1 MPRIL
6 LSVLVLVLAQHA
18 TATQP
23 AAKKAAPVAKIVI
36 VQPQADQQLTGTTEV
51 RIKVE
56 IPEGAT
62 APTAV
67 YVGLGGAPWIGL
79 EQDGGEWAAQIDT
92 TMVLNG
98 AQKLIVIT
106 ENRKVNLSINVAVA
120 NPLKVWFADLHS
132 HTSYSDGT
140 LTPAVAHDYA
150 RNTAKLDVFCLTDH
164 LEAVDDNEWLDTR
177 EVAWDANE
185 DGKFVVF
192 PGLEW
197 TKKWGHINI
206 YDPKTRIWPTDPAE
220 FYKAAADAGVVT
232 KFNHPGDGTAS
243 HSGLEY
249 SEIGDKTVQLMEVR
263 GAAEEKA
270 FVRALNFGWH
280 IAPDGSSD
288 THAANWGNVRSWTGI
303 LAPGLSKRNILDALA
318 RRHCY
323 STLDRN
329 CVLTFHVNG
338 APMGDI
344 IKEPVNEVKVT
355 IVVDDGDENEATAKI
370 ELFEDGVVVQTDE
383 PNAAKRTWE
392 TTCAPKPGKHYY
404 FAKIT
409 QKDGNLLWSAP
420 VWVTVAE

>member
-6 LSVLVLVLAQHA
+6 LAILVLVLAQPA
-18 TATQP
+18 TAAQP
-23 AAKKAAPVAKIVI
+23 AVPVAKIVI
-36 VQPQADQQLTGTTEV
+36 VQPQADQQLIGGVEV

-56 IPEGAT
+56 LPTGA
-62 APTAV
+62 AEPKAI
-67 YVGLGGAPWIGL
+67 YVGLGGAPWTEL
-79 EQDGGEWAAQIDT
+79 KQDSGEWMAQIDT
-92 TMVLNG
+92 TLVPNG
-98 AQKLIVIT
+98 VQKLIVISD
-106 ENRKVNLSINVAVA
+106 NRKVNTAINVTAD

-132 HTSYSDGT
+132 HTGYSDGT
-140 LTPAVAHDYA
+140 LIPAVAHDYA

-232 KFNHPGDGTAS
+232 KFNHPGDGTVS

-249 SEIGDKTVQLMEVR
+249 SETGDKTVQLMEVR
-263 GAAEEKA
+263 GLPEEKA
-270 FVRALNFGWH
+270 FIRALNFGWH
-280 IAPDGSSD
+280 IAPEGSSD
-288 THAANWGNVRSWTGI
+288 THSANWGNVRSWTGI
-303 LAPGLSKRNILDALA
+303 LAPGLSKRTILDALA

-329 CVLTFHVNG
+329 CLLTFTVNG
-338 APMGDI
+338 ASMGEI
-344 IKEPVNEVKVT
+344 IKEPVQDVKVEIAVEDT
-355 IVVDDGDENEATAKI
+355 DDDPTAKI
-370 ELFEDGVVVQTDE
+370 ELFEDGVVVQIDE
-383 PNAAKRTWE
+383 PNAAKRKWQ
-392 TTCAPKPGKHYY
+392 TTCTPKPGKHYY
-404 FAKIT
+404 YAKVT

-420 VWVTVAE
+420 VWVTIAK